1 MLKFFRKIRYDL
13 MVKNK
18 TGKYLKYAI
27 GEIILVVIGILIAL
41 QVNNRNISRIEQA
54 KIQVYARFLV
64 HDLEEDIAMLKFS
77 MYQANEV
84 INRIDSLT
92 VYVQNK
98 NIEDISN
105 LDVLCLSFNL
115 GYRPFSWNRATL
127 EELKSSGSLHSMKND
142 SLKMKIAR
150 YDAFTHHLD
159 QDNVNDL
166 EAGKNC
172 DLLISQII
180 DKNYY
185 NFKELEKVMALHATK
200 PTEFL
205 GHGELSGFDLFS
217 TSEYEMAKAQGLR
230 LITNDINK
238 VHIAINSLISLR
250 ILLEIRTER
259 ESPKLIHDAEELI
272 TLLKET
278 YLN

>member
-1 MLKFFRKIRYDL
+1 MINFFRKIRKKL
-13 MVKNK
+13 LVENK

-27 GEIILVVIGILIAL
+27 GEIVLVVIGILIAL
-41 QVNNRNISRIEQA
+41 QVNNWNISGIEQD

-64 HDLEEDIAMLKFS
+64 HDLEEDIVMLKFS
-77 MYQANEV
+77 MYQATES

-98 NIEDISN
+98 SIEDISN
-105 LDVLCLSFNL
+105 LDVLFLSSAL

-127 EELKSSGSLHSMKND
+127 EELKSSGSLHSIKND
-142 SLKMKIAR
+142 SLKMKIAQ
-150 YDAFTHHLD
+150 YDAITHHLD
-159 QDNVNDL
+159 QDYIKDL
-166 EAGKNC
+166 EAGKSC

-185 NFKELEKVMALHATK
+185 NFKELREVTRLSATA
-200 PTEFL
+200 FL
-205 GHGELSGFDLFS
+205 EQSKLTGFDLFS
-217 TSEYEMAKAQGLR
+217 TPEYEMAKAQGLR

-250 ILLEIRTER
+250 NTLEIRTER
-259 ESPKLIHDAEELI
+259 ELKKVIHDAEVLI